1 MDNRVNRNLSPSLA
15 RIQSLASKVA
25 PSHSETITDKKE
37 NISQAH
43 EPRLSIAGAGE
54 TQDLSTEP
62 KDSAKNTFQPPP
74 PTAKHH
80 TSTPASARM
89 APWIIASITLT
100 LALFSGN
107 YAWHTQQQ
115 VETLSLRLEQLEAQT
130 ITSPTTGQQESN
142 DNLVKTEQA
151 LLTFKQ
157 TQGQQTSTISA
168 LQNDFA
174 TDAEQTNS
182 RLIALEDS
190 LAGLTSQAAA
200 LHQEA
205 ATNRIEKGPSLAQS
219 IDSKNS
225 TATAIETTHGK
236 TGLDS
241 KNGSSKNADSEK
253 IEVADSTSAKNWSI
267 NIASF
272 SDPNAASS
280 IHKKVQKIADTAS
293 ITPITVNGK
302 TLYRIR
308 AEGYGSREGA
318 EHEALTLQTQL
329 GLSGLWVSRD

>member
-25 PSHSETITDKKE
+25 PSHSETITEKKE
-37 NISQAH
+37 GISQAR
-43 EPRLSIAGAGE
+43 EPRLSIDGPGE
-54 TQDLSTEP
+54 TQDLSAEP

-130 ITSPTTGQQESN
+130 ITSPTTDLQERN
-142 DNLVKTEQA
+142 DSLVKTEQA

-190 LAGLTSQAAA
+190 LADLTSQAAA

-205 ATNRIEKGPSLAQS
+205 ATNRIEKEPSLAQG
-219 IDSKNS
+219 IDSKSS
-225 TATAIETTHGK
+225 TAAVIETTQGE
-236 TGLDS
+236 TDNDS
-241 KNGSSKNADSEK
+241 KKA
-253 IEVADSTSAKNWSI
+253 EVADSVSAKNWSI

-272 SDPNAASS
+272 SDPSAASS

>member
-1 MDNRVNRNLSPSLA
+1 M
-15 RIQSLASKVA
+15 
-25 PSHSETITDKKE
+25 
-37 NISQAH
+37 
-43 EPRLSIAGAGE
+43 
-54 TQDLSTEP
+54 
-62 KDSAKNTFQPPP
+62 
-74 PTAKHH
+74 
-80 TSTPASARM
+80 
-89 APWIIASITLT
+89 
-100 LALFSGN
+100 
-107 YAWHTQQQ
+107 
-115 VETLSLRLEQLEAQT
+115 SLRLEQLEAQT

-190 LAGLTSQAAA
+190 LADLTSQAAA
-200 LHQEA
+200 LHQKA
-205 ATNRIEKGPSLAQS
+205 TTNRIEKEPSLAQS
-219 IDSKNS
+219 IDSKSS
-225 TATAIETTHGK
+225 TATAIETTHGE

-241 KNGSSKNADSEK
+241 KNVGSEK